1 MAQHRQS
8 PKQVQSQRPLGEL
21 KFDFLIAPPDGPRDA
36 DDKPIPVHIHVDL
49 RQFTLA
55 ERQLVKRA
63 QAKFAQPLDAED
75 VAVVHA
81 WVVWR
86 RTNPTSSLQYWMD
99 HIEYGDFLDSIT
111 LEPGHVQWDTTP
123 EGYDPNL

>member
-1 MAQHRQS
+1 MAQHRRP

-36 DDKPIPVHIHVDL
+36 DDKPIPVEMHIDL
-49 RQFTLA
+49 RTFSLG

-63 QAKFAQPLDAED
+63 LQKFAQPVDVED

-81 WVVWR
+81 WVVWK

-99 HIEYGDFLDSIT
+99 HIEYGDFLDGMAF
-111 LEPGHVQWDTTP
+111 EPGHVAWDTTP
-123 EGYDPNL
+123 EGYDPNP